1 MQSSISSKRNGV
13 NGIFSILNDSSPGRE
28 LHVEKVEPD
37 RQPATVRNKDQL
49 KIGTWNVRTLYEEGK
64 FTNVQLEM
72 TRLDIDMLGLCE
84 VRWKGAGKITSN
96 DYTFIYSGGNEHRNG
111 VGLMMKNYLAKVVSG
126 YWPVSERVL
135 VLRIKGNPFD
145 LSIIQVYAPIS
156 DCSDEKIDE
165 FYEPYDEKIDESIFI
180 AIPKKIGTTEC
191 ELHRTIS
198 LMSHVTKIILRVIL
212 LRARSKIGPEMSE
225 EQYGFMQD
233 KGTRN
238 AIYILRTLAER
249 AIEMQRDIFLCFIDY
264 SKAFDRVK
272 HKELMQM
279 LSELDID
286 QSLLNKFLL
295 GGGHMTKRDPISGE
309 C

>member
-1 MQSSISSKRNGV
+1 MFRGDNT
-13 NGIFSILNDSSPGRE
+13 
-28 LHVEKVEPD
+28 
-37 RQPATVRNKDQL
+37 TVRNKDKL
-49 KIGTWNVRTLYEEGK
+49 EIGIWNVCTFYEKGK

-72 TRLDIDMLGLCE
+72 TKLDIDMLGLCE

-111 VGLMMKNYLAKVVSG
+111 VGLMMKNDLAKVVSG

-198 LMSHVTKIILRVIL
+198 LMSHGTKIILRVIL

-264 SKAFDRVK
+264 SKPFDRVK

-295 GGGHMTKRDPISGE
+295 GGGT
-309 C
+309 